1 VKGIGGERMEMK
13 IILVA
18 IIALHGIGHALGPLV
33 TFGIVKSEGFSS
45 TSWLLSDRL
54 QLGAGVQKVLSL
66 LWIVALVGFAASA
79 YALWSGLGWW
89 RVLAWASVA
98 ISVTLFAT
106 WWNAFPG
113 NVPMQANLG
122 NVAIVAGLMMLRSL

>member
-1 VKGIGGERMEMK
+1 MEMK

-33 TFGIVKSEGFSS
+33 TFGFVNSEGFSS
-45 TSWLLSDRL
+45 KSWLLSDRL
-54 QLGAGVQKVLSL
+54 QLGANVQKGLSL

-79 YALWSGLGWW
+79 YALWNGLGWW
-89 RVLAWASVA
+89 RVLAWVSVA

-113 NVPMQANLG
+113 NLPMQANLG
-122 NVAIVAGLMMLRSL
+122 NVTIVAGLMLLRSL